1 MTAVTACCFRKR
13 TLGKQSVFYYVGC
26 ALIPLSVFIENAE
39 KFSQK
44 EGIPRSEVVL
54 LHGSSLK
61 FLTPQ
66 NESLSSP
73 VTTLQPNQSYL
84 TCKMETEFYPVRQGF
99 SQLHNVL

>member
-99 SQLHNVL
+99 LQFHNVL